1 MIPRHCGNPW
11 SRAPKAVKPVLRAHP
26 QFLLVG
32 ARCLCRCGDGLEPL
46 PLLARSSFLPFYQ
59 PISIAIATK
68 KMKTCWPCLLAHC
81 DWHTTLFAECNAMH
95 THTSMHRTCS
105 TNGSGGIVHV
115 VGAGEQRLL
124 ARCVHHTLPGPLSVR
139 RWMAS
144 QPPSATAG
152 MAWPGMAWPLTC
164 SRTTVATWR
173 RCGSFAWMTACLA
186 FGVQRR
192 RRALDFVTEMT
203 RGLPLVRNGVAAH
216 G

>member
-1 MIPRHCGNPW
+1 
-11 SRAPKAVKPVLRAHP
+11 
-26 QFLLVG
+26 
-32 ARCLCRCGDGLEPL
+32 
-46 PLLARSSFLPFYQ
+46 
-59 PISIAIATK
+59 
-68 KMKTCWPCLLAHC
+68 
-81 DWHTTLFAECNAMH
+81 MH

-144 QPPSATAG
+144 QPPSARRGLAVDVLSYYRG
-152 MAWPGMAWPLTC
+152 DVASVRQLRVDDSVPSIWCAKA
-164 SRTTVATWR
+164 ATWR

-192 RRALDFVTEMT
+192 RRALDFVREMT

>member
-1 MIPRHCGNPW
+1 MAW
-11 SRAPKAVKPVLRAHP
+11 SHS
-26 QFLLVG
+26 
-32 ARCLCRCGDGLEPL
+32 RCLHGHRAVHWTSLT
-46 PLLARSSFLPFYQ
+46 
-59 PISIAIATK
+59 TK

-152 MAWPGMAWPLTC
+152 VAWPLTC

-192 RRALDFVTEMT
+192 RRALDFVREMT